1 MEEMNKKNLSRR
13 GFLKT
18 AALAGA
24 ALAMPGGLDNVLRPE
39 RNNNQK
45 HPAKI
50 PMPHILRAIAY
61 WVPARRSSRSQPLAS
76 V

>member
-24 ALAMPGGLDNVLRPE
+24 ALAMPGGLDNVFAAGTKQQPE
-39 RNNNQK
+39 TSG
-45 HPAKI
+45 KI

>member
-1 MEEMNKKNLSRR
+1 MEEMNKMNLSRR

-39 RNNNQK
+39 RNNNRK
-45 HPAKI
+45 HRARI
-50 PMPHILRAIAY
+50 LMPHILRAIAY
-61 WVPARRSSRSQPLAS
+61 WVPVRQPLRFRPS
-76 V
+76 VSV